1 MDLFLFLVFAY
12 GMNYGVCIQFDN
24 VVSGFFTIAEV
35 RSDPHD
41 SIAMIFFLVDVQIQ
55 FLCLSI
61 YYM

>member
-41 SIAMIFFLVDVQIQ
+41 SIAMIFFP
-55 FLCLSI
+55 S
-61 YYM
+61 